1 MDDTNNQNAEK
12 STVDSSSTGTY
23 FTNKKKKVS
32 IAKFAKENFLA
43 LQTSSFNLFI
53 VVVIAMVIMFVSASI
68 VFFST
73 VKGEEQVM
81 VPNVVGKQLTTALLE
96 MQTKEL
102 YPKIQLR
109 YTNSDDDAGT
119 ILAQS
124 PEPGSIRKAGAR
136 VNLTVSEG
144 AIANEVENFVGMN
157 YKDVKEKIDTMF
169 KKTSRP
175 MLSLGEPSFKTDNSA
190 AGTILAQT
198 PEPGTKV
205 STPTAIRLIV
215 SSGPEETTTSI
226 PNLVGKNVAEILSE
240 LKNSRIV
247 FDFTKSIATDEANAG
262 KVVKQA
268 QTAGTVKNYSRIS
281 CEFAVPSVQN
291 GDNITDLFTAQ
302 LAEFPLPVSVKLEA
316 IKTDGKS
323 VEIAVI
329 NHTGGNVTIPYSA
342 PRDSELV
349 LSVAGKVVARQKAD

>member
-1 MDDTNNQNAEK
+1 MDDTNNQNVEN
-12 STVDSSSTGTY
+12 STFDTSTENSSAK
-23 FTNKKKKVS
+23 NKKKFS
-32 IAKFAKENFLA
+32 ISKFAKENFLA

-96 MQTKEL
+96 MQAKEL

-109 YTNSDDDAGT
+109 YTDSDDDAGT
-119 ILAQS
+119 ILTQS
-124 PEPGSIRKAGAR
+124 PDAGSIRKAGAR
-136 VNLTVSEG
+136 INLTVSEG
-144 AIANEVENFVGMN
+144 AIANEVEDFVGMN

-215 SSGPEETTTSI
+215 SSGPEETTTTI
-226 PNLVGKNVAEILSE
+226 PNLVGKNVTEVLSE
-240 LKNSRIV
+240 LKNSRVV
-247 FDFTKSIATDEANAG
+247 FDFTKNIATDEANAG
-262 KVVKQA
+262 KVIKQA
-268 QTAGTVKNYSRIS
+268 QTEGTVKNYSRIS

-291 GDNITDLFTAQ
+291 GDNIIDLFTAQ

-316 IKTDGKS
+316 IKPDGKS

-329 NHTGGNVTIPYSA
+329 NHTGGSVTIPYSA
-342 PRDSELV
+342 ARDSELV
-349 LSVAGKVVARQKAD
+349 LSVAGKVVARQKADQ